1 MTIGQFVHDMALTRA
16 AYRTFAGYLF
26 HRYFDAVF
34 AGSDQ
39 LRSEVFR
46 IRYDVYCD
54 ELRFEDPARFP
65 DKQETDAYDPY
76 SLHCL
81 LLHKPSDTFAG
92 CVRLVQVNPESP
104 SDPLPFERLCEGRM
118 YGEVL
123 GKLVRDRR
131 KVAEISRLAVR
142 SNFRR
147 RKGESRVPEGVV
159 EERRRGSSART
170 PWIALG
176 LYLGAA
182 SIGLIR
188 GLDGVFALMEPRL
201 ARRLG
206 SYGIRFVQVGDP
218 VEHRGQR
225 APFFI
230 SRAALYAS
238 LPPLVRGLLEAIE
251 KDLRRTGAA
260 QALPELSI
268 GTAQPRQDQPR
279 QSPSAP
285 STAADADTPC

>member
-1 MTIGQFVHDMALTRA
+1 MSIGQFVNGLAPTRA
-16 AYRTFAGYLF
+16 AYRVFAGYLF

-34 AGSDQ
+34 AGSEE
-39 LRSEVFR
+39 LRSEVYR

-54 ELRFEDPARFP
+54 ELRYENPDNFP
-65 DKQETDAYDPY
+65 DKQETDSFDRY

-81 LLHKPSDTFAG
+81 LLHKPSNNFAG
-92 CVRLVQVNPESP
+92 CVRLVQVNPHAP
-104 SDPLPFERLCEGRM
+104 SQPLPFERLCEGRM
-118 YGEVL
+118 YEDVL
-123 GKLVRDRR
+123 AKLVPDRC

-142 SNFRR
+142 STFRR
-147 RKGESRVPEGVV
+147 RRGESSVPGGIV
-159 EERRRGSSART
+159 EERKGGSSART

-206 SYGIRFVQVGDP
+206 SYGIRFDQVGDP
-218 VEHRGQR
+218 VKHRGER

-238 LPPLVRGLLEAIE
+238 LPPLVRGLMESIE

-260 QALPELSI
+260 Q
-268 GTAQPRQDQPR
+268 
-279 QSPSAP
+279 PSAP
-285 STAADADTPC
+285 LPIDSAQSLPSHLR